1 MRDKKEII
9 KIIYGTGNQAK
20 LQQVQSFFEINNV
33 NLEVLSLK
41 DIGFSEDIIEDG
53 RTFEE
58 NSMIK
63 AKYIKEFCEKKEIE
77 AIIVTDD
84 AGLCVDAL
92 NGEPGV
98 YSARYAGDHAPQE
111 VVLNKLLSN
120 LNDIPFE
127 KRTAQFICVLTA
139 ILPDGEKIISKG
151 VSEGYIAEKPGPLG
165 KLTYGP
171 VFIPKGTDKV
181 MNEMTEEEV
190 AKFHSHRQVALT
202 NLIKQLKTK
211 YKF

>member
-1 MRDKKEII
+1 MVDRKNM
-9 KIIYGTGNQAK
+9 KIIYGTSNKAK
-20 LQQVQSFFEINNV
+20 LHQVQSFFEINNV
-33 NLEVLSLK
+33 NLEILSLK
-41 DIGFSEDIIEDG
+41 DIGFDKDIIEDG
-53 RTFEE
+53 KTFEE

-63 AKYIKEFCEKKEIE
+63 AKVIKEFCNKHGIE

-92 NGEPGV
+92 YGEPGV

-111 VVLNKLLSN
+111 EVLNKLLSN
-120 LNDIPFE
+120 LKDVPFE
-127 KRTAQFICVLTA
+127 ERTAQFICVLTA
-139 ILPDGEKIISKG
+139 ILPNGENIVSKG
-151 VSEGYIAEKPGPLG
+151 ISEGYIAQEPGPLG

-171 VFIPKGTDKV
+171 VFMPKGANKV

-202 NLIKQLKTK
+202 NLIKQLKEI